1 MAQKYKLQFFFP
13 NENACFYKISN
24 DTALYCYNNMLI
36 VVLVF
41 QKSEA
46 MFILWLKIRPYLL
59 FRFIVDKV

>member
-36 VVLVF
+36 VVFEF
-41 QKSEA
+41 QKS
-46 MFILWLKIRPYLL
+46 
-59 FRFIVDKV
+59 